1 MPKIKQ
7 VTVKPVSQNRNRI
20 RFCSPVW
27 IPLLLLAPLFISC
40 TTLGPDFKTPSA
52 SVEEKWNET
61 ADPQIKAE
69 AADYS
74 TWWHVLNDP
83 VLDNLITMACKQNL
97 SLRVAGLRILEARA
111 ILGIAVGLQYP
122 QAQSLSGGYAY
133 QKSSKN
139 APPLSELPDTI
150 RDQADTSADVFQA
163 GFNAAWELDFWG
175 KFRRGVEA
183 ADAGLA
189 ASIASYD
196 TLLVLLTA
204 EVSGAYVVIR
214 TLEQRLEFA
223 KSNVKI
229 QERGLRIAEVLFKG
243 GETSE
248 LDVQQARSLL
258 HNTQSTIPVLEISV
272 RQAQNGLCVLL
283 GIPPS
288 DLSKRLK
295 GPGTI
300 PGAPSEVAVGIPA
313 DLLRRRPDIRLAEF
327 QAAAQGALIGVAE
340 ADLYPHFAIGG
351 SIGFAVGNS
360 NGLFNG
366 DSLVGFFTPFSFRW
380 DIFNYGRIK
389 NNVRVQDARFEQ
401 LLVTYQN
408 KVLEAAREVENGLIG
423 FIRTQQQEKYL
434 DDAARAADRATKI
447 ALLQYKEGL
456 TDYTR
461 VLNTQ
466 QLLVAQQDTLA
477 SSRGDIIRYLI
488 AVYKSL
494 GGGWESRAGKDIV
507 PAETLDTMR
516 KRTDWGDLLGTISL
530 PAEMEQPPTGKEVEL
545 FNKPMW

>member
-1 MPKIKQ
+1 MSMTKPSVIKSLSKKLQ
-7 VTVKPVSQNRNRI
+7 IGLRCRA
-20 RFCSPVW
+20 W
-27 IPLLLLAPLFISC
+27 LLLVFSALILTSC
-40 TTLGPDFKTPSA
+40 TTLGPDFVKPSA

-61 ADPQIKAE
+61 DDPQIKAE

-74 TWWHVLNDP
+74 TWWRVLNDP

-122 QAQSLSGGYAY
+122 QTQNVSGGYAY
-133 QKSSKN
+133 QKASKN
-139 APPLSELPDTI
+139 APPLSEFPDTI
-150 RDQADTSADVFQA
+150 RDQADASADVFQA

-175 KFRRGVEA
+175 KFRRGIEA

-189 ASIASYD
+189 ASIAGYD

-204 EVSGAYVVIR
+204 EVSSAYVVIR

-223 KSNVKI
+223 KSNVEI
-229 QERGLRIAEVLFKG
+229 QKRGLRIAEVLFKG

-288 DLSKRLK
+288 DLSAHLK

-340 ADLYPHFAIGG
+340 ADLYPHFAVGG

-360 NGLFNG
+360 NGLFSG

-389 NNVRVQDARFEQ
+389 NNVRIQDARFEQ

-408 KVLEAAREVENGLIG
+408 QVLEAAREVENGLIG

-434 DDAARAADRATKI
+434 DDAARAADRATQI

-494 GGGWESRAGKDIV
+494 GGGWESRVGKDMV
-507 PAETLDTMR
+507 PEKTLETMR
-516 KRTDWGDLLGTISL
+516 KRTDWGNLLEPVSL
-530 PAEMEQPPTGKEVEL
+530 PDKMEQPPTGKEVEL

>member
-1 MPKIKQ
+1 MSMTKPSVIKSALRKLKQ
-7 VTVKPVSQNRNRI
+7 IQCPYGI
-20 RFCSPVW
+20 RLAILLS
-27 IPLLLLAPLFISC
+27 PLLLTSC
-40 TTLGPDFKTPSA
+40 TTLGPDFVKPAA
-52 SVEEKWNET
+52 SVEKKWHET
-61 ADPQIKAE
+61 DDPQIKAE
-69 AADYS
+69 TADYS
-74 TWWHVLNDP
+74 TWWHVLDDP

-122 QAQSLSGGYAY
+122 QTQNVSGGYTY

-139 APPLSELPDTI
+139 APPLSEFPDYI
-150 RDQADTSADVFQA
+150 RDQADASADVFQT

-183 ADAGLA
+183 ADARLA
-189 ASIASYD
+189 ASIAGYD

-204 EVSGAYVVIR
+204 EVSSAYVVIR

-223 KSNVKI
+223 KSNVEI
-229 QERGLRIAEVLFKG
+229 QERSLRIAEVLFKG

-258 HNTQSTIPVLEISV
+258 HNTQSTIPVLEISA

-288 DLSKRLK
+288 NLSELLK
-295 GPGTI
+295 GPAPI
-300 PGAPSEVAVGIPA
+300 PEAPSEVAVGIPG
-313 DLLRRRPDIRLAEF
+313 DLLRRRPDIRLSEF

-340 ADLYPHFAIGG
+340 ADLYPHFEVGG

-366 DSLVGFFTPFSFRW
+366 DSLVGVFTPFSFRW

-389 NNVRVQDARFEQ
+389 NNVRIQDARFEQ

-423 FIRTQQQEKYL
+423 FIRTQQQEKFL
-434 DDAARAADRATKI
+434 DDAARAADRATQI

-494 GGGWESRAGKDIV
+494 GGGWESRVGKDIL
-507 PAETLDTMR
+507 PAKTLDTMR
-516 KRTDWGDLLGTISL
+516 KRTDWGDLLDPVSL
-530 PAEMEQPPTGKEVEL
+530 PAEMEQPPTGKDVEL